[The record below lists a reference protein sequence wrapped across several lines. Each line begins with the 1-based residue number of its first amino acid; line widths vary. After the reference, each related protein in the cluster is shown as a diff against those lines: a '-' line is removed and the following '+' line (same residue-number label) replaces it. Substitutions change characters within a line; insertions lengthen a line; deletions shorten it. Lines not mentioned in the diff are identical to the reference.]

1 MAVTGAVADGW
12 RRKTGAWTVALAVA
26 AAIAFPLLP
35 LPVRQVWFVVVA
47 WLVFVPVAMTYP
59 ATPPALRLP
68 WGLLLG
74 GLLLSAGASTARR
87 IPEVGHSLGPLSGD
101 LLGITSEAL
110 FLGAAVGIVLRR
122 GRYDYGGL
130 LDASLAS
137 LAIGGLLWN
146 VILLP
151 QLQSSGAEL
160 AAIVLQAAIVMLM
173 AGTLGALLRLIET
186 DDTHN
191 RALRRLLAAVTLNLT
206 GFVLVA
212 GWATGPADTLG
223 GIAFLAAYAALTLAA
238 MDPGVARMVRPTQVQ
253 PGGFGVG
260 RLILMGAALV
270 SAPVVAAIQIIE
282 HRPSSGVVLVVNTG
296 LIVALVMVRI
306 GLLAR
311 QLSQSQAA
319 LRHLATH
326 DPLTDVLN
334 RRGFTEVLTGDLR
347 RARDFALVFC
357 DLNAFKLV
365 NDRYGH
371 AAGDWLLVEV
381 ARRLRACGGP
391 DDVVCRLGGDEFV
404 LLVRDAG
411 PAQAA
416 GIRQRILDALRT
428 PFHYGQVD
436 IGTSA
441 SVGTVVHDAG
451 RRREPV
457 SAERLIDEADA
468 AMYADK
474 ASTMDVGSP

>member
-1 MAVTGAVADGW
+1 
-12 RRKTGAWTVALAVA
+12 
-26 AAIAFPLLP
+26 
-35 LPVRQVWFVVVA
+35 
-47 WLVFVPVAMTYP
+47 
-59 ATPPALRLP
+59 
-68 WGLLLG
+68 
-74 GLLLSAGASTARR
+74 
-87 IPEVGHSLGPLSGD
+87 
-101 LLGITSEAL
+101 
-110 FLGAAVGIVLRR
+110 
-122 GRYDYGGL
+122 
-130 LDASLAS
+130 
-137 LAIGGLLWN
+137 
-146 VILLP
+146 
-151 QLQSSGAEL
+151 
-160 AAIVLQAAIVMLM
+160 
-173 AGTLGALLRLIET
+173 
-186 DDTHN
+186 
-191 RALRRLLAAVTLNLT
+191 
-206 GFVLVA
+206 
-212 GWATGPADTLG
+212 
-223 GIAFLAAYAALTLAA
+223 
-238 MDPGVARMVRPTQVQ
+238 
-253 PGGFGVG
+253 
-260 RLILMGAALV
+260 
-270 SAPVVAAIQIIE
+270 
-282 HRPSSGVVLVVNTG
+282 VVLVVTTG

-416 GIRQRILDALRT
+416 GIRQRILDALRS
-428 PFHYGQVD
+428 PFHYGQVE
-436 IGTSA
+436 IGISA